1 MPYNKINGT
10 IRIDEIPERYWNRKI
25 KRAISEGIFEY
36 EIAKDER
43 EKKQNQLKNKVWQ
56 KTSNIIPTDLDE
68 RIEKYLSSRMDQKFS
83 VHIEA

>member
-43 EKKQNQLKNKVWQ
+43 EKKQNQLKNKIWQ

-68 RIEKYLSSRMDQKFS
+68 RIEKYLSSKNGPK
-83 VHIEA
+83 I

>member
-43 EKKQNQLKNKVWQ
+43 EKKQNQLKNKIWQ
-56 KTSNIIPTDLDE
+56 KTSNIIPTNLDE
-68 RIEKYLSSRMDQKFS
+68 RIKKYLSSKNGPK
-83 VHIEA
+83 I

>member
-43 EKKQNQLKNKVWQ
+43 EKKQNQLKNKMWQ
-56 KTSNIIPTDLDE
+56 KTSNIIPTDLGE
-68 RIEKYLSSRMDQKFS
+68 RIEKYLSSKNGPK
-83 VHIEA
+83 I